1 MQDMAEAT
9 TQAGSQAAQYGVEID
24 QLSALVGTAVARTK
38 KSGNEV
44 GTALKAL
51 FINLQNT
58 QNAKITGTFDKL
70 GISMT
75 KMVGDSELL
84 KTPIELLKE
93 LSKVYTSLPE
103 GSVEKA
109 DILTNIGG
117 KHHANVLSSILSGY
131 SDYEKM
137 LKDYSE
143 GTGSAAVEAE
153 KSANNWEGSLNKLS
167 NSWTSFVS
175 NFANSDLIITG
186 TNALTEFVKV
196 LDTLTSNPL
205 LATGAIAGGFAFF
218 KNLDKPEIHDRVSLY
233 VNKYFLYY
241 I

>member
-1 MQDMAEAT
+1 
-9 TQAGSQAAQYGVEID
+9 
-24 QLSALVGTAVARTK
+24 
-38 KSGNEV
+38 
-44 GTALKAL
+44 
-51 FINLQNT
+51 
-58 QNAKITGTFDKL
+58 
-70 GISMT
+70 
-75 KMVGDSELL
+75 
-84 KTPIELLKE
+84 
-93 LSKVYTSLPE
+93 
-103 GSVEKA
+103 
-109 DILTNIGG
+109 
-117 KHHANVLSSILSGY
+117 
-131 SDYEKM
+131 M